1 MEEKKKIMAKSF
13 TLLVTVAS
21 LTAILLVGISISAAA
36 GLTPPAN
43 KYNSGSS
50 SSYKKMTCSDKVL
63 EFGQEGII
71 RDVGGFNGGLFECS
85 QIKWTGSIY
94 GVFAK

>member
-1 MEEKKKIMAKSF
+1 MEKKKIMAKSL
-13 TLLVTVAS
+13 TLLITVAS
-21 LTAILLVGISISAAA
+21 LSAILLVGISISAAA
-36 GLTPPAN
+36 GLSPAN
-43 KYNSGSS
+43 NYNSGSS
-50 SSYKKMTCSDKVL
+50 SSYKKMTCLDKVL

-71 RDVGGFNGGLFECS
+71 RDVGGYNGGLFECS

>member
-1 MEEKKKIMAKSF
+1 MEEKKKTMTKSL

-36 GLTPPAN
+36 GLSPAN
-43 KYNSGSS
+43 YYNSGSS
-50 SSYKKMTCSDKVL
+50 SSYKKMTCLDKVL
-63 EFGQEGII
+63 EFGEEGII

-85 QIKWTGSIY
+85 QIQWSGSVY
-94 GVFAK
+94 GVVAK